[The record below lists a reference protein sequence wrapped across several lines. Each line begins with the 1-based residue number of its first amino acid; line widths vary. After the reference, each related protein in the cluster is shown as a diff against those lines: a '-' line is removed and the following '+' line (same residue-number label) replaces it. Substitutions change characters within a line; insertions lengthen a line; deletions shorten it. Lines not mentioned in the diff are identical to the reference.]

1 MCTSENINIFP
12 MSTSFFAIRS
22 KRQLKKDH
30 HSTSPCHH
38 QHEQEYRAQHC
49 KKYAPSPLLLLVS
62 LSALSIIFALFIS
75 ISYHCVV
82 PICNGGCLLG
92 SIIRADTSDFFFF
105 VRRKK
110 QILTNKY
117 LFPTT
122 TATFVHAFSPTS
134 IPLHR
139 RWIHTSSP
147 PPPSSSARLYL
158 RRPPGNSIDYNF
170 HQHQRQKELQ
180 AFSTP
185 KNETSNASLDAMEEK
200 EEEINSIPRLPDFQK
215 WNNMSLPNVT
225 AAVSLPSLPK
235 MPPLPNINITM
246 PKVDLDFDLLSD
258 QNFLIAD
265 KFRANKKRN
274 EGDKT
279 AMKPT
284 TTSTSTP
291 IVEVISEQPQRFRS
305 LKLKIP
311 TVNMRDIPRPWTR
324 YYDSSID
331 TIDRVPANAEDGNKN
346 DNGQVVIDV
355 GAVLDLSDTQS
366 ERENQRPLDLFG
378 ALPDLE
384 FNLNL
389 QFDTWW
395 KNGKEQG
402 SDSEDSDPDDSDSES
417 ESESDSSKASPPPHK
432 NTQRL
437 LLDTLTSSIC
447 KVTGKDTYQF
457 GDITRYIDSCAKDT
471 WNEIQLDARDLAQ
484 QLDHEMDEKIQEIS
498 FTRGQMQE
506 NVQNVTRTL
515 IRKVASEEYQLSEI
529 TFLCKVL
536 MALGADFAPVAGVLP
551 VKLLLELFGYSIACG
566 IAERF
571 FTAIITELD
580 RRLERNEEVKA
591 LPGVDED
598 NKDDVDGVNI
608 VDTNIVSPLSSRKQR
623 GFDNKNYAPG
633 DLTKQAILE
642 YTGKES
648 YEVGN
653 IAEKQRQEGIIERVD
668 DDRASI
674 DVIGELEECLK
685 MERELV
691 EKLNRVR
698 TLTSKT

>member
-1 MCTSENINIFP
+1 MGTRSKNINIFP

-30 HSTSPCHH
+30 RSTYPCHH
-38 QHEQEYRAQHC
+38 QHEQDYRAQHY
-49 KKYAPSPLLLLVS
+49 KKYAPSLLLLVF
-62 LSALSIIFALFIS
+62 LSALSITLALFIS
-75 ISYHCVV
+75 RSYHCVV
-82 PICNGGCLLG
+82 PISNGRCLLG
-92 SIIRADTSDFFFF
+92 SMIQADTSDFFFF

-147 PPPSSSARLYL
+147 PPPSSSSRLYL

-185 KNETSNASLDAMEEK
+185 KNETSNASLDAMEE
-200 EEEINSIPRLPDFQK
+200 EEINSIPRLPDFQK
-215 WNNMSLPNVT
+215 WNMSLPNVK

-235 MPPLPNINITM
+235 IPPLPNINITM
-246 PKVDLDFDLLSD
+246 PKVDLNFDLLSD

-265 KFRANKKRN
+265 KFKANKRGE
-274 EGDKT
+274 EGET
-279 AMKPT
+279 
-284 TTSTSTP
+284 TSTP
-291 IVEVISEQPQRFRS
+291 IVEVISEQPQRFRN

-331 TIDRVPANAEDGNKN
+331 TIDRIAANAKDGHKN

-355 GAVLDLSDTQS
+355 GAVLDLSDAQS
-366 ERENQRPLDLFG
+366 ERENRRPLDLFG

-402 SDSEDSDPDDSDSES
+402 SDSDPDDSDS

-457 GDITRYIDSCAKDT
+457 GDITRYFDSCAKDT
-471 WNEIQLDARDLAQ
+471 WNEIQMDTRDLAQ

-498 FTRGQMQE
+498 FTKGQIQE

-551 VKLLLELFGYSIACG
+551 VKLLMELFGYSIACG

-591 LPGVDED
+591 LPGVEED
-598 NKDDVDGVNI
+598 NKDDVDGDI
-608 VDTNIVSPLSSRKQR
+608 VDTNVVSPLSSRKQR
-623 GFDNKNYAPG
+623 GLDNYAPG

-653 IAEKQRQEGIIERVD
+653 IAEKKKQEEIIERVD

-674 DVIGELEECLK
+674 DVISELEECLK

-698 TLTSKT
+698 TLTSKI